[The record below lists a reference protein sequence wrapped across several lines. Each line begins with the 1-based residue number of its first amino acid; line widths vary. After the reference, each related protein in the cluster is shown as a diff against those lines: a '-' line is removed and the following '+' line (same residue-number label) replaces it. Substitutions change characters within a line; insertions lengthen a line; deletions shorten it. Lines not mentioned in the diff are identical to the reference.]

1 MCVWE
6 RERLGGVWNRKRV
19 YTTPLCSIGTQ
30 VCDLAVGNITTKR
43 ENAEN
48 GAHFVD
54 ISANVKRLANGVDPF
69 KGMLLMGGGY
79 LFTTR

>member
-1 MCVWE
+1 MCVCG

-30 VCDLAVGNITTKR
+30 VCGLAVGNITTKR
-43 ENAEN
+43 EAANS
-48 GAHFVD
+48 AHFVD
-54 ISANVKRLANGVDPF
+54 ISATVNPLANGVDPF